1 MCTCSCQKCLY
12 SLTQIFWEYS
22 KDESVKRKGFK
33 DIYSLGGSD
42 LKPKSLPSEHKHTLI
57 CNYAGITK
65 KLHLILG
72 FELVNKVASAVQIV
86 VFQTACNLIR
96 VCDMMMDS

>member
-22 KDESVKRKGFK
+22 KDGSVKRKGFK

-42 LKPKSLPSEHKHTLI
+42 LKPKSLRTLI

-86 VFQTACNLIR
+86 VFQSACNLMR